1 MATAVQQCTSHHE
14 ASRAATPRAPVVGQR
29 ENRAADKLYDWV
41 DERLGIKPLVDN
53 FINHPVPE
61 HVNPLRHPLAVVYC
75 FGGISFFL
83 ILLLVG
89 SGLFLTMFYVA
100 TPDHARTSITFIEA
114 SVPLGTVIRGMH
126 RWSAA
131 LLVLILALHI
141 ARVYVHGAYR
151 RPRELNWVTGVFLL
165 ATVLTFGIT
174 GYTLRWDVQAYTLV
188 LIVRNTF
195 EASPVIGPI
204 LAAIFLGG
212 SSTGEVPLSRGFAMH
227 VWLLPA
233 IVAGLL
239 VLHFLMVRKQG
250 ISRPL

>member
-1 MATAVQQCTSHHE
+1 MTSAVQRGLG
-14 ASRAATPRAPVVGQR
+14 AR
-29 ENRAADKLYDWV
+29 LYDWL
-41 DERLGIKPLVDN
+41 DERTGVKPIVDD
-53 FINHPVPE
+53 FTNHPVPE

-75 FGGISFFL
+75 FGGIAFFL

-89 SGLFLTMFYVA
+89 SGLFLTMFYVPTA
-100 TPDHARTSITFIEA
+100 EHAQTSIKFLETT
-114 SVPLGTVIRGMH
+114 VPLGTVVRGMH
-126 RWSAA
+126 RWAAA
-131 LLVLILALHI
+131 LLVLMLGLHM

-151 RPRELNWVTGVFLL
+151 RPRELNWMTGVFLL

-174 GYTLRWDVQAYTLV
+174 GYALRWDVQAYTLV
-188 LIVRNTF
+188 LVVRNTF
-195 EASPVIGPI
+195 EVSPVIGPV

-212 SSTGEVPLSRGFAMH
+212 SATGEVPLSRGFTMH

-239 VLHFLMVRKQG
+239 LLHFLMVRKQG